1 MALRPGDMVCVRPDQ
16 LPDSIERELPQA
28 EAAVGRVLETSDV
41 SLVDLE
47 WYVDYASG
55 AVMDGVLPK
64 RRSDLLCLP
73 TDALEKISHDEYME
87 RRTP

>member
-1 MALRPGDMVCVRPDQ
+1 MELRPGDMVRVRPDQ
-16 LPDSIERELPQA
+16 LPDSIERELPQTG
-28 EAAVGRVLETSDV
+28 AAVGRILETSDV